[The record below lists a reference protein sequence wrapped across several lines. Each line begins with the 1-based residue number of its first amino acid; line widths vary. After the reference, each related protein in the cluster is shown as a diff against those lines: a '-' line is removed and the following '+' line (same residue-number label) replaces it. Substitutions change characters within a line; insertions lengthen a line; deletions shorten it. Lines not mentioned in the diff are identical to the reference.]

1 MEQDIP
7 ISPQTRRR
15 RVEDSGGRGTDLH
28 DMHARNRLLILNYI
42 RERRTVPRSDLAR
55 YTGLSRTTIG
65 NIVEE
70 LVREGAIYIPGG
82 EGINGADADRRTI
95 PLSFNATAGYVL
107 GCSLGRN
114 HLTMILADL
123 TASILQR
130 ADIPFAT
137 IKEGS
142 GTGLSHLVREL
153 KLFVARQQIEWSKI
167 VGIGLGVV
175 GPLDPSLQKATTP
188 TTFSGWEGV
197 NIKQALTEALGIPVH
212 LDNNGNMGALCESR
226 YGAGRGVRDMIY
238 VKVGSGIGGG
248 LILNGQLYRGGNGN
262 AGEIG
267 HVPVE
272 HNGTLCHCGHF
283 GCLETVA
290 GSRGIILEAQRLT
303 PGVTTIAQVIE
314 ASRQGNT
321 ACLHALERAGNYLGF
336 ALASLVNIF
345 SPSLIV
351 LDGSTM
357 RAGDIVLKP
366 LLATLEAHSLQ
377 VSFAK
382 LRVVMAE
389 LSGVAIA
396 LGGVASVLDEVF
408 STYPTERRPW

>member
-1 MEQDIP
+1 MQPVKRDIS
-7 ISPQTRRR
+7 ISPPSRRR
-15 RVEDSGGRGTDLH
+15 RTEDSSGKGTDLH
-28 DMHARNRLLILNYI
+28 DMHAANRLLILNYI
-42 RERRTVPRSDLAR
+42 REHRTVPRSDLAR

-65 NIVEE
+65 NIVDE
-70 LVREGAIYIPGG
+70 LVKEDAIHEGV
-82 EGINGADADRRTI
+82 NDADGDRRTI
-95 PLSFNATAGYVL
+95 PLSFNATAGYAL

-137 IKEGS
+137 IEEGS
-142 GTGLSHLVREL
+142 GVGLSHLVREL
-153 KLFVARQQIEWSKI
+153 KAFVARQHVAWDKI
-167 VGIGLGVV
+167 VGVGLGVV
-175 GPLDPSLQKATTP
+175 GPLDLSLQKATVP

-197 NIKQALTEALGIPVH
+197 NIKRALTEALGIPVH

-238 VKVGSGIGGG
+238 VKIGSGIGGG

-267 HVPVE
+267 HMPVE
-272 HNGTLCHCGHF
+272 YNGTLCHCGHF

-290 GSRGIILEAQRLT
+290 GSRGIILEAHRLA
-303 PGVTTIAQVIE
+303 PEVTTIVQAIE
-314 ASRQGNT
+314 AARAGNA

-357 RAGDIVLKP
+357 QAGDIILKP

-377 VSFAK
+377 ASFAT
-382 LRVVMAE
+382 LHVVLAE

-396 LGGVASVLDEVF
+396 LGGVASVLDDVF
-408 STYPTERRPW
+408 ST